1 MFVDS
6 KASRLIQLADLVAWA
21 TFRRFELK
29 DGRFFDP
36 LIPPLFFDS
45 EGGVI
50 HGLVHRHVLTEQF
63 YCPACITRFHRDQ
76 FVKGQ

>member
-1 MFVDS
+1 MPTVR
-6 KASRLIQLADLVAWA
+6 ASWETCPWLLERPRTHLH
-21 TFRRFELK
+21 K
-29 DGRFFDP
+29 S
-36 LIPPLFFDS
+36 LFFDS